1 MTKSPFNLNDTSIT
15 DDWIKNT
22 EDGHPVLCV
31 PHDDGALLV
40 IGTKQAFKE
49 MTPKQQIELGAELIK
64 RAVQRYDKL
73 SSSVWTIYKL

>member
-1 MTKSPFNLNDTSIT
+1 MTQSPFNLEDTSFT
-15 DDWIKNT
+15 DDWITNT

-40 IGTKQAFKE
+40 IGSKQAFKE

-73 SSSVWTIYKL
+73 PSGL